1 MFERDALTEI
11 NETLIPEGQRIV
23 AKIIARSECLKA
35 EAAKKTK
42 WAEMARKVDELHK
55 GFAEELRKAKYAIG
69 VDLATGDDYSKWWTP
84 AVEQQKETDMI
95 EEQQEAG
102 RDAYPVQEAG
112 QVLMGLE
119 ALETQ
124 IITLRNRLGALLRP
138 RPSIQVPGDALAKDD
153 PDNRSELMR
162 MLKRV
167 PFKVSDLDNMVQ
179 LIIEDLDL

>member
-1 MFERDALTEI
+1 MLERDALTEI

-84 AVEQQKETDMI
+84 AVEQQKETDMQNP
-95 EEQQEAG
+95 ETEPSRE
-102 RDAYPVQEAG
+102 AYPVQSIRE
-112 QVLMGLE
+112 VLINLE
-119 ALETQ
+119 ELETK
-124 IITLRNRLGALLRP
+124 IICLRNRLGVVLKP
-138 RPSIQVPGDALAKDD
+138 GPSIAVKVDESPPAQ
-153 PDNRSELMR
+153 PDGRSPL
-162 MLKRV
+162 LCILDRV
-167 PFKVSDLDNMVQ
+167 PSRVSDLNNLVQ
-179 LIIEDLDL
+179 LIIEDVDL